1 MFMDADRTQT
11 TPPVAR
17 EHPPSARTRASDAAS
32 RTFRTHPPAIP
43 LLVGAT
49 TCATVAFAVRS
60 RPANEVRLP
69 RNPGVR
75 TSYHHGHT
83 PQNRGMLSPRS
94 FPMAKLFYS
103 LEEAADRLGKSPDQ
117 VREMA
122 ASGQLQ
128 EFRDRDRLMFKRE
141 QVDLIAGGGPE
152 ESGMIPLADDNEA
165 MGLAS
170 SGTGSAIGLAGDSAK
185 EQTGISI
192 FDAESTDDADP
203 SAVTRVTNAPGVGL
217 MDPGKSGTGGMLD
230 LTRES
235 EDTGLG
241 AGLLQDVY
249 GGETV
254 AQQTAAEP
262 ALGGDGPLFEAP
274 TSGGYEMAAAA
285 PVAMIAAEP
294 YDGAG
299 SGLVGGLAIGITISA
314 AIAAFVVISGITS
327 TAGGGLVATMAGL
340 FMPLIGI
347 MAGVTVVAAVLGWV
361 LGRKS

>member
-1 MFMDADRTQT
+1 
-11 TPPVAR
+11 
-17 EHPPSARTRASDAAS
+17 
-32 RTFRTHPPAIP
+32 
-43 LLVGAT
+43 
-49 TCATVAFAVRS
+49 
-60 RPANEVRLP
+60 
-69 RNPGVR
+69 
-75 TSYHHGHT
+75 
-83 PQNRGMLSPRS
+83 
-94 FPMAKLFYS
+94 MAKLFYS
-103 LEEAADRLGKSPDQ
+103 LEEAAERLGKSTDQ

-141 QVDLIAGGGPE
+141 QVDIIAGVGPE
-152 ESGMIPLADDNEA
+152 ESGMIPLAEDSESIT
-165 MGLAS
+165 LAS
-170 SGTGSAIGLAGDSAK
+170 SGTGSAIGLAGDAAK

-262 ALGGDGPLFEAP
+262 AMGAGEGPLFEAP
-274 TSGGYEMAAAA
+274 TSGGYEMAASA

-299 SGLVGGLAIGITISA
+299 SGLVGGLAIGVTISA
-314 AIAAFVVISGITS
+314 ALAAFVVISGITS
-327 TAGGGLVATMAGL
+327 TAGGGLVAAMAGL

-347 MAGVTVVAAVLGWV
+347 MAGVTLVTAVLGWV